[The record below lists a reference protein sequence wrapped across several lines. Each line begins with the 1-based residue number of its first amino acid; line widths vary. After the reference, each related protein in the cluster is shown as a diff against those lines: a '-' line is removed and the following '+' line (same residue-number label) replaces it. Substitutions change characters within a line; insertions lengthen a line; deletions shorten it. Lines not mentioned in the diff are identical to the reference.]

1 MAGLLEDVRH
11 AFRLYRLTPVAS
23 LLVVVVLAVAM
34 AFDTALLSLYVD
46 LLLRPHPGFERGN
59 GIVTF
64 GWSDGQN
71 AGGLPHDLIERI
83 ADEAVTLEA
92 AAGTWPQQFSV
103 GPDRELLVGEMVT
116 ADFFDG
122 VRPRLTLGRGFERSE
137 HGVDGDRV
145 AVISDRYWR
154 GEMGARADALG
165 ETITIYSASNA
176 GAPTTTDFRI
186 VGVMTPDFTGTL
198 PPQTNLETDLWLPF
212 EQGLPIFQGS
222 PGPDA
227 VAAMRSRITLRGIG
241 RHAPGSSWQ
250 AIMRELNGRY
260 LDDLPGFTGRPGL
273 SFEVLDG
280 LVFNA
285 PVQRNA
291 ERQLRLML
299 VGGILLALVAAANV
313 SLFLLARAPGRR
325 RELGIR
331 MAVGARLK
339 RLARQ
344 LATEAGLL
352 VVVASAVGLAL
363 SVWLSK
369 FMLTLDFLRN
379 AQWRNVT
386 LLDWRV
392 LGLAGILA
400 LALTLLVS
408 LAPIL
413 GLKRISIAASSSQ
426 AAGRASVAQRIAGSA
441 QIAIA
446 GALAAAAI
454 AFGWYLGSLIY
465 SDPGYETRDRHAAL
479 LSLIVS
485 GDAREFFARQ
495 ETAVDNVRRREAILS
510 LPGVVDVSIAGM
522 APGVQAG
529 IARRGMPRPD
539 DPADEMTVRTTIVD
553 SRYVDLLG
561 LGLLHGRA
569 LDDSDM
575 AVGGALVNETLA
587 RQAWGRADV
596 VGERLPLAAPDGGG
610 IDIVGVLADVSF
622 EHPEADIEPTV
633 FMSGGPLTP
642 QTIAII
648 ESRATAGELRAQLQ
662 GLVDAG
668 ELDAA
673 IQGVTSLNTLRR
685 GLISGDRARG
695 FLIIGT
701 AALVILVAAFGF
713 YGMQRYLVMSGRR
726 EYAVRASLGAGPRAL
741 GRLVLWRG
749 LLLGLPGLV
758 LSVPMALIAVAL
770 LRDDY
775 ISRDIS
781 PSAVTIG
788 VILALTALLL
798 VACAGPC
805 RLAQRMQPAPV
816 LRED

>member
-1 MAGLLEDVRH
+1 MTGLLEDVQH
-11 AFRLYRLTPVAS
+11 AFRLYRRTPVAS
-23 LLVVVVLAVAM
+23 LLVVVLLAVAM
-34 AFDTALLSLYVD
+34 AFDAALLSLYVD
-46 LLLRPHPGFERGN
+46 LLIRPHPGFERGN
-59 GIVTF
+59 AIVTF

-83 ADEAVTLEA
+83 SEESATLDA
-92 AAGTWPQQFSV
+92 AAGTFPQQFVV

-116 ADFFDG
+116 ADFFEG
-122 VRPRLTLGRGFERSE
+122 VRPRLELGRGFERSE
-137 HGVDGDRV
+137 HGVDGARV
-145 AVISDRYWR
+145 AVISDRFWR
-154 GEMGARADALG
+154 GNMGARPDALG
-165 ETITIYSASNA
+165 ETLTIHSQSNA
-176 GAPTTTDFRI
+176 GAARTTDFRI

-198 PPQTNLETDLWLPF
+198 PPETNLETDLWLPF

-227 VAAMRSRITLRGIG
+227 VDMMRSQVILRGIG
-241 RHAPGSSWQ
+241 RRAQGSSWQ
-250 AIMRELNGRY
+250 AIMRELNSRY
-260 LDDLPGFTGRPGL
+260 LDDLPNFTGRPGL

-280 LVFNA
+280 LVFDA

-299 VGGILLALVAAANV
+299 VGGILLALVAAANI

-344 LATEAGLL
+344 MATEAGLL
-352 VVVASAVGLAL
+352 VVVAAVIGLAL
-363 SVWLSK
+363 SVWLTK

-392 LGLAGILA
+392 LGLAGVLV
-400 LALTLLVS
+400 LVLTLLVS

-413 GLKRISIAASSSQ
+413 GLKKIGIAASSQ
-426 AAGRASVAQRIAGSA
+426 PAARASVAQRIAGSV

-446 GALAAAAI
+446 GALGAAAI

-465 SDPGYETRDRHAAL
+465 SDPGYETRDLHAAL
-479 LSLIVS
+479 LSLVAS
-485 GDAREFFARQ
+485 GNPAEFLARQ
-495 ETAVDNVRRREAILS
+495 ETAIDNARRRDAILS
-510 LPGVVDVSIAGM
+510 LPGVTDVSIAGL
-522 APGVQAG
+522 APGIQAG
-529 IARRGMPRPD
+529 INRRGMPRPD
-539 DPADEMTVRTTIVD
+539 DPADEITVRTTVID
-553 SRYVDLLG
+553 SHYVDLLG
-561 LGLLHGRA
+561 LKLLHGRA
-569 LDDSDM
+569 LDESDI
-575 AVGGALVNETLA
+575 AAGGALVNETLA
-587 RQAWGRADV
+587 LQAWGRSDV
-596 VGERLPLAAPDGGG
+596 VGERLPQMTPGGDSFE
-610 IDIVGVLADVSF
+610 IEGVLEDVSF

-633 FMSGGPLTP
+633 FTSGGLLTP
-642 QTIAII
+642 NTIAII
-648 ESRATAGELRAQLQ
+648 ESRATDGELREQLQ

-668 ELDAA
+668 ELEVT
-673 IQGVTSLNTLRR
+673 IQGVASLNTLRS

-695 FLIIGT
+695 FMIIGT
-701 AALVILVAAFGF
+701 AALVILVAALGF

-749 LLLGLPGLV
+749 LVLGLPGLV
-758 LSVPMALIAVAL
+758 FSAPMAFIAVAL

-775 ISRDIS
+775 VSRDIS
-781 PSAVTIG
+781 PSVVTIA
-788 VILALTALLL
+788 VIVALTTLLI
-798 VACAGPC
+798 VASAGPC
-805 RLAQRMQPAPV
+805 RLAQRMEPAPL
-816 LRED
+816 LREE